1 MRLFISDFKAAQH
14 FKPSRPWAIISIST
28 RPRDFVPLEEENRI
42 GVLQLAFADIDHDD
56 IDIHETSEERE
67 AKKEFML
74 PFTEEHADLI
84 LRFMSAM
91 QKQGAEM
98 LLVHCEAGVS
108 RSPGV
113 GAALCELSE
122 CSRSLTAL
130 HTLYHPNVS
139 VKSRILKR
147 AKELGV
153 SFPGLV
159 QYSGR
164 YLRDNV
170 NIPSFDLGMVS
181 DKNFTF

>member
-14 FKPSRPWAIISIST
+14 FKPPQPWAIISIST
-28 RPRDFVPLEEENRI
+28 RPTDFVPLETENRI
-42 GVLQLAFADIDHDD
+42 GVLQLAFADINHDNVD
-56 IDIHETSEERE
+56 IWDDTP
-67 AKKEFML
+67 ADKKQFML
-74 PFTEEHADLI
+74 PFTDEQADLI
-84 LRFMSAM
+84 LRFMTSM

-98 LLVHCEAGVS
+98 LLVHCEAGIS

-122 CSRSLTAL
+122 CNLSLKAL
-130 HTLYHPNVS
+130 YKLYYPNAS
-139 VKSRILKR
+139 VKSRILRR

-164 YLRDNV
+164 YLPDSI
-170 NIPSFDLGMVS
+170 NIPDFNL
-181 DKNFTF
+181 NTL